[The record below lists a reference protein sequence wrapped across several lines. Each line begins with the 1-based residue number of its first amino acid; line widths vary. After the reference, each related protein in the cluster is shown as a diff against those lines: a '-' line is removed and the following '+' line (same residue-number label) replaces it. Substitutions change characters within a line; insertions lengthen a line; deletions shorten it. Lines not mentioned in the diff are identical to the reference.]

1 MGNYVRRNLTSG
13 EQVVYETKLHWIIF
27 VSLKAIL
34 TLFIAPLIAFLTSEF
49 AITNK
54 RVIIKV
60 GLIRR
65 RTLEMNLNKIESV
78 KIDQGILA
86 RMLGYGT
93 IVIIGTGG
101 TKEPF
106 AAISDPMTFRK
117 KFEEPIPVPAPLQA
131 TGITPAKSVETPV
144 PDKASKPARCK
155 DCGREVALTAKACP
169 HCGAKLRSNLAGNV
183 WHFINKSI

>member
-1 MGNYVRRNLTSG
+1 MGNYVQSKLSSG
-13 EQVVYETKLHWIIF
+13 EQVVHEAKLHWIIF

-34 TLFIAPLIAFLTSEF
+34 TLFILPLIKFSTSEF

-60 GLIRR
+60 GLISR

-78 KIDQGILA
+78 NVNQGILG

-93 IVIIGTGG
+93 IVVIGTGG

-117 KFEEPIPVPAPLQA
+117 KFQEL
-131 TGITPAKSVETPV
+131 S
-144 PDKASKPARCK
+144 S
-155 DCGREVALTAKACP
+155 
-169 HCGAKLRSNLAGNV
+169 
-183 WHFINKSI
+183 